1 MKQYPTPQSQ
11 HPAAEDSPLPS
22 KPRRRLLLK
31 ASLGAAP
38 TVMLLHATPVLA
50 ANCKSPS
57 GFSVSGNLS
66 RNGGTACPI
75 QLGRTPSFWAANL
88 SGNGAYVG
96 SGQLKPSTLFSE
108 RFPALH
114 GYPDASFGTI
124 LGASNTGDQAL
135 FVAVYL
141 ESVLHTDDG
150 FPTRAMIKDM
160 WQGVGTGAGYAV
172 PNTSI
177 VWSKASILKYLLYLT
192 GQSPG

>member
-1 MKQYPTPQSQ
+1 
-11 HPAAEDSPLPS
+11 
-22 KPRRRLLLK
+22 LLK
-31 ASLGAAP
+31 AGLGAAP
-38 TVMLLHATPVLA
+38 AVMALHATPVLA

-66 RNGGTACPI
+66 RNGGTACAS
-75 QLGRTPSFWAANL
+75 QLGRTPSFWAGNL
-88 SGNGAYVG
+88 NGNGAYVG
-96 SGQLKPSTLFSE
+96 SGQLTPATLFSA
-108 RFPALH
+108 RFQTLH
-114 GYPDASFGTI
+114 GYTDASFGAI

-135 FVAVYL
+135 FLAVYL

-172 PNTSI
+172 PNTGI